1 MSSEISR
8 VALDSLIADSDEVSD
23 EGCSAA
29 AVLFF
34 ATVSVAVESGIFAP
48 TWSSLLFPVSD
59 VDGSVAA
66 VSAFVTG
73 SGIFAPT

>member
-1 MSSEISR
+1 MSSETPR
-8 VALDSLIADSDEVSD
+8 LALDALIADSDTVSNVN
-23 EGCSAA
+23 A
-29 AVLFF
+29 AVVSFF
-34 ATVSVAVESGIFAP
+34 ETASVVVESGIFAP